1 MVVMNNIKY
10 WFMVIGGGLIF
21 YGLTQRS
28 LKGAAFIFGGG
39 YLVYYGLT
47 GQRLFNREE
56 GGQLEAE
63 SSGRFEQRTQ
73 RQLDETIDPADV
85 VDVAVWET
93 FPASDPPAWM
103 ATG

>member
-10 WFMVIGGGLIF
+10 WFMVIGGALIF

-28 LKGAAFIFGGG
+28 LKGTAFIFSGG
-39 YLVYYGLT
+39 YLVYCGLT
-47 GQRLFNREE
+47 GQRLFKRDA
-56 GGQLEAE
+56 QLDAE

-73 RQLDETIDPADV
+73 RQMDRTIDPADV
-85 VDVAVWET
+85 VDVAVWGT

-103 ATG
+103 AAG